1 MIKTSIAMLLAFSA
15 VPAFAE
21 APAAAA
27 TTVQTADLDLSSA
40 KGQRALDRRLQHAA
54 AEVCGIASPSDLEG
68 QNDARKCRKDTV
80 ASLKSERDQR
90 VAKAS
95 GQPIEVAVR

>member
-1 MIKTSIAMLLAFSA
+1 MIKTSIALLLAFSA

-21 APAAAA
+21 APAAA

-40 KGQRALDRRLQHAA
+40 KGQRSLDRRLQQAA
-54 AEVCGIASPSDLEG
+54 SEVCGVASPSNLEG
-68 QNDARKCRKDTV
+68 QNDVRKCRKDTV
-80 ASLKSERDQR
+80 ASLKAERDQR

-95 GQPIEVAVR
+95 GQPIEVAAR